1 MFLHYLNVSPKPC
14 KPEKLLWTF
23 VMIFRRILDIKLVKK
38 SKAEGVMQ
46 PEQMLWFYSGP
57 NEADAFVQAHYKL

>member
-1 MFLHYLNVSPKPC
+1 M
-14 KPEKLLWTF
+14 TF
-23 VMIFRRILDIKLVKK
+23 VMIFRRILDFKLVKK

-57 NEADAFVQAHYKL
+57 NEVDAFVQAHYKL